1 MLQLAR
7 SRAGVRST
15 CLVSKHQE
23 YFRTVLSE
31 LTTGASHSFKS
42 KQLYFASTGD
52 ENSGANL
59 RKDSLVHNLIRYY
72 CGKNPEVIGMDLQ
85 QVTDVLKSMASPSLA
100 GSWDNVGLLLE
111 PSLPHTVQRMLLTND
126 LTPAVMKEAVDHGV
140 NMIVS
145 YHPPIFA
152 PLKRVTQSSW
162 KERIVAG
169 CLERRI
175 ALYSPHT
182 SWDAAVDGV
191 NDWLIHAFDVS
202 EVRPVEQTEQT
213 EGGRNKRLVFVT
225 PSVSAKTVAELPLL
239 KQNPGIKVYTKTE
252 TGQPLLETKPGTE
265 VHTEPLSGVGGG
277 GGKIKVCI
285 QCSAANVPAVLAA
298 MVENHV
304 IMENVECTD
313 VAKLPLLGYGM
324 GRVGQL
330 RSPIT
335 METAVAAIK
344 KHLNLPHVRLAQSAE
359 KTQIRTVAVCAGS
372 GASVLGGVK
381 ADLYLTGEM
390 SHHEV
395 LDAVCKGT
403 SVVLCDHSNTERGFL
418 KVVQGRLKE
427 KLGNGV
433 EVIVSETDRD
443 PLVVV

>member
-1 MLQLAR
+1 
-7 SRAGVRST
+7 
-15 CLVSKHQE
+15 
-23 YFRTVLSE
+23 
-31 LTTGASHSFKS
+31 
-42 KQLYFASTGD
+42 
-52 ENSGANL
+52 
-59 RKDSLVHNLIRYY
+59 
-72 CGKNPEVIGMDLQ
+72 
-85 QVTDVLKSMASPSLA
+85 MASPSLA

-191 NDWLIHAFDVS
+191 NDWLIHAF
-202 EVRPVEQTEQT
+202 
-213 EGGRNKRLVFVT
+213 
-225 PSVSAKTVAELPLL
+225 
-239 KQNPGIKVYTKTE
+239 
-252 TGQPLLETKPGTE
+252 
-265 VHTEPLSGVGGG
+265 
-277 GGKIKVCI
+277 
-285 QCSAANVPAVLAA
+285 
-298 MVENHV
+298 V

-330 RSPIT
+330 RSLIT

-344 KHLNLPHVRLAQSAE
+344 KHLNLPHVRLAQSA
-359 KTQIRTVAVCAGS
+359 G
-372 GASVLGGVK
+372 
-381 ADLYLTGEM
+381 
-390 SHHEV
+390 
-395 LDAVCKGT
+395 
-403 SVVLCDHSNTERGFL
+403 
-418 KVVQGRLKE
+418 
-427 KLGNGV
+427 
-433 EVIVSETDRD
+433 
-443 PLVVV
+443 